1 MKQLNKII
9 CGDNLEMLREIPS
22 ESVDLCYIDPPFF
35 TSRNYEVIWNDGEE
49 LRQFGDR
56 WVTENK
62 DGSGRAS
69 KDINVYLEFME
80 PRIREIYRVLK
91 PTGSYYVHCD
101 WHADSYLRVLCDKI
115 FGYDKLQGKIV
126 WERTK
131 TASVKGAFKNNYDSI
146 LYYTKSSN
154 YTFNT
159 QYEELMSQKGFKE
172 DEFGSFADQPCIQN
186 GLNNGDNKRYFPLE
200 KREII
205 LPDDKK
211 WLISQETIDLGEG
224 FIWTKGG
231 NPRRKR
237 YLKDGKPCSSIWL
250 DMIMHNSSKERLG
263 YPTQKPEAL
272 LERIIQA
279 SSNKGDIVLDA
290 FCGCG
295 TTLAV
300 AKKLKRQF
308 IGIDVSPT
316 ACRLVANR
324 IKVRVDSII
333 GLPLTAD
340 EISQLDGFEFQNWV
354 IREFGG
360 FSGKRGADGGIDGKL
375 GDCPIQV
382 KKYKAGRNDLDQFS
396 GAMLRENTKE
406 GIYLALDFS
415 SDFKKEVAR
424 LKRANDILIYYFT
437 VKDILDKLHYP
448 ILDEKL
454 PKHGLDK
461 YNKKD

>member
-1 MKQLNKII
+1 
-9 CGDNLEMLREIPS
+9 
-22 ESVDLCYIDPPFF
+22 
-35 TSRNYEVIWNDGEE
+35 
-49 LRQFGDR
+49 
-56 WVTENK
+56 VTENK
-62 DGSGRAS
+62 NGSGRAS

-91 PTGSYYVHCD
+91 PTGSFYLHCD

-115 FGYDKLQGKIV
+115 FNRDPNSVIIWKRQ
-126 WERTK
+126 
-131 TASVKGAFKNNYDSI
+131 TAKSMASKKFDVISDSI
-146 LYYTKSSN
+146 LFYTKSENYLFNPQRVIIDLDKMKKDFSN
-154 YTFNT
+154 TEENTNRKFKHQGLEIPNKNKDEVRIIQGKEVKTTLGWKWTQETFD
-159 QYEELMSQKGFKE
+159 QRLKE
-172 DEFGSFADQPCIQN
+172 NPNLIYWTKNNKPRYKLYMDEFEGIKVTN
-186 GLNNGDNKRYFPLE
+186 
-200 KREII
+200 IW
-205 LPDDKK
+205 DD
-211 WLISQETIDLGEG
+211 ISNLT
-224 FIWTKGG
+224 
-231 NPRRKR
+231 
-237 YLKDGKPCSSIWL
+237 
-250 DMIMHNSSKERLG
+250 SKSAERLG

-279 SSNKGDIVLDA
+279 SSNEGDIVLDA

-324 IKVRVDSII
+324 IKERLDSIL
-333 GLPLTAD
+333 GLPLTPE
-340 EISQLDGFEFQNWV
+340 EIGNLDGFEFQNWV

-406 GIYLALDFS
+406 GIYIALDFS
-415 SDFKKEVAR
+415 ADFKKEVAR

-461 YNKKD
+461 YSKKD